1 MLTLILLT
9 ILGSA
14 LALGTL
20 YLFGMLFW
28 YLLLALGRWQ
38 MFEKMGQPGWKAFI
52 PIYSDY
58 VLYGSCWQTV
68 FFWIALAVSAVCA
81 LGGPDSRSVLVSL
94 VGVIGAALEFLL
106 SLRISRAFGHG
117 IPFAIGLTLLNPI
130 FVLYLGFGPD
140 RYRSL
145 SWDNTFYT
153 F

>member
-20 YLFGMLFW
+20 YSFGMLFW

-38 MFEKMGQPGWKAFI
+38 MFEKMGQPGWKGFI

-58 VLYGSCWQTV
+58 VLYGSCWETA
-68 FFWIALAVSAVCA
+68 FFWVALAASAVCA
-81 LGGPDSRSVLVSL
+81 IGGADSRSLLVSL
-94 VGVIGAALEFLL
+94 AGIVAGVMEASLA
-106 SLRISRAFGHG
+106 LRISRSFGHG
-117 IPFAIGLTLLNPI
+117 ILFALGLMLLNPL

-140 RYRSL
+140 RYRGL
-145 SWDNTFYT
+145 SWGY
-153 F
+153 

>member
-20 YLFGMLFW
+20 YIFGMLLW

-38 MFEKMGQPGWKAFI
+38 MFEKMGQPGWKGFI

-58 VLYGSCWQTV
+58 VLYGTCWEV
-68 FFWIALAVSAVCA
+68 AFFWVALTASAGCA
-81 LGGPDSRSVLVSL
+81 FGGADSRSLLVSL
-94 VGVIGAALEFLL
+94 AGMIGTALEFLL
-106 SLRISRAFGHG
+106 SLRVSRAFGHG
-117 IPFAIGLTLLNPI
+117 IPFAVGLTLFNPL

-140 RYRSL
+140 RYRRLDWS
-145 SWDNTFYT
+145 SNY
-153 F
+153 

>member
-20 YLFGMLFW
+20 YIFGMLFW

-38 MFEKMGQPGWKAFI
+38 MFEKMGQPGWKGFI

-58 VLYGSCWQTV
+58 VLYGSCWETT
-68 FFWIALAVSAVCA
+68 FFWIALAASAVCA
-81 LGGPDSRSVLVSL
+81 FGGADSRSLLVSL
-94 VGVIGAALEFLL
+94 AGVIGAALEFLL
-106 SLRISRAFGHG
+106 SLRVSRAFGHG
-117 IPFAIGLTLLNPI
+117 IPFAIGLTFLNPL

-140 RYRSL
+140 RYRRLDWGS
-145 SWDNTFYT
+145 NF

>member
-20 YLFGMLFW
+20 YIFGMLFW

-58 VLYGSCWQTV
+58 VLYGSCWETA
-68 FFWIALAVSAVCA
+68 FFWIALAASAVCA
-81 LGGPDSRSVLVSL
+81 FGGADSGSMLVSL
-94 VGVIGAALEFLL
+94 AGVIGAALEFLL
-106 SLRISRAFGHG
+106 SLRVSRAFGHG
-117 IPFAIGLTLLNPI
+117 IPFAIGLTLFNPL

-140 RYRSL
+140 RCRRLDWSG
-145 SWDNTFYT
+145 SF
-153 F
+153 

>member
-20 YLFGMLFW
+20 YIFGMLFW

-38 MFEKMGQPGWKAFI
+38 MFEKMGQPGWKGFI

-58 VLYGSCWQTV
+58 VLYGSCWETA
-68 FFWIALAVSAVCA
+68 FFWVALAASAVCA
-81 LGGPDSRSVLVSL
+81 IGGADSRSLLVSL
-94 VGVIGAALEFLL
+94 AGIVAGVMEASLA
-106 SLRISRAFGHG
+106 LRISRSFGHG
-117 IPFAIGLTLLNPI
+117 ILFALGLMLLNPL

-140 RYRSL
+140 RYRGL
-145 SWDNTFYT
+145 SWGY
-153 F
+153 